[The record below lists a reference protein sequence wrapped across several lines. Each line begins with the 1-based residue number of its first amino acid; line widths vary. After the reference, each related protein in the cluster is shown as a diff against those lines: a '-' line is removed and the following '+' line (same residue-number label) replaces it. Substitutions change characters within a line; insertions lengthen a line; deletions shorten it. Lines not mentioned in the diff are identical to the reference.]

1 MYSQKRSIPG
11 QRMTHLG
18 IVLFAVTSNKNYA
31 SENTLMVYN
40 VTFWG
45 KIGLNDEMKLTWSS
59 TSLNQSAMIN
69 GNTIMQ

>member
-1 MYSQKRSIPG
+1 
-11 QRMTHLG
+11 MTHLG
-18 IVLFAVTSNKNYA
+18 IVLFAVTSNKQDA

>member
-1 MYSQKRSIPG
+1 
-11 QRMTHLG
+11 MTHLG
-18 IVLFAVTSNKNYA
+18 IVLFAVTSNKNNA